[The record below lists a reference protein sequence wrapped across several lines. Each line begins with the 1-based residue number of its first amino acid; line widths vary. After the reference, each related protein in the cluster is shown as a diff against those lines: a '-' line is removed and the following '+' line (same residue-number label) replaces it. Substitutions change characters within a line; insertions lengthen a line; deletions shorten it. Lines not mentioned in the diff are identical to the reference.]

1 MISLTLRKCYP
12 RAASPAAP
20 SQHLVE
26 HFRNA
31 LNRSQE
37 IFMYG
42 AMPLS
47 NSASPQ
53 GTALI
58 ARARLRVCR

>member
-37 IFMYG
+37 IFMDG
-42 AMPLS
+42 AMLCP
-47 NSASPQ
+47 
-53 GTALI
+53 I
-58 ARARLRVCR
+58 VHRLRAPP